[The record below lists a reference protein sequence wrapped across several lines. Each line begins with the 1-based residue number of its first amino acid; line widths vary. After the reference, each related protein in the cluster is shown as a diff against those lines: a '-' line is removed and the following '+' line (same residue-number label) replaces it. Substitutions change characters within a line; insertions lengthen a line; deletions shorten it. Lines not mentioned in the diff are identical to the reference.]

1 MQKMALQKKEGRRG
15 SNYQDHCCIE
25 TCNRLFFF
33 LPLLHQDGCT
43 FSCYP
48 QTVHFLFLSLIQ
60 KGPLNFSLL
69 DFPFFYSEIMQSN
82 ILASSSKQKSTF
94 GVCHSKK
101 PFMSWRR
108 DNCKRVLL
116 AEKLSVMIFLMAM
129 TETLLVPLTAKSANG
144 TFEFQQQKIHTTE
157 LITILP
163 VKNLQTGNT
172 KFQLV
177 AHQHSIPFFSR
188 SLPLHCIRSRHSCKR
203 KKTRRK
209 RRIELPRGKAMM
221 MFGIDLAPSFLSER
235 RQIVIGDPTK

>member
-1 MQKMALQKKEGRRG
+1 MQQRDVCKRWRYKRRKEGGEAITRTIVALRPEIG
-15 SNYQDHCCIE
+15 FSSSSLCCY
-25 TCNRLFFF
+25 
-33 LPLLHQDGCT
+33 QDGCT

-60 KGPLNFSLL
+60 KEPLNFSLL
-69 DFPFFYSEIMQSN
+69 DSPFFCSEIMQSN

-101 PFMSWRR
+101 PFMSWRH

-144 TFEFQQQKIHTTE
+144 TFEYQQQKIHTTE

-188 SLPLHCIRSRHSCKR
+188 SLPLHCIRHQ
-203 KKTRRK
+203 
-209 RRIELPRGKAMM
+209 IETQLQEEE
-221 MFGIDLAPSFLSER
+221 DEEEEE
-235 RQIVIGDPTK
+235 D